1 MRPAMSRKQKALEEL
16 KAAIRAKHRAAERE
30 EIARASLEFEFD
42 EEPEPAFTVAHAFCN
57 C

>member
-1 MRPAMSRKQKALEEL
+1 MSRKQKALEEL